1 MKAIEFE
8 HFTKRYG
15 NFTAVKNLCLSV
27 ESGTMTGF
35 VGKNGAGKTTTI
47 RTMLNF
53 LHPSEGS
60 VRIFGHD
67 SVRDSAKIKEM
78 TGYMS
83 ADSAFYD
90 KITCA
95 ELLRLE
101 LDGHKKINELSLG
114 NRKKV
119 GIIQA
124 LLKPV
129 RLLILDEPTSG
140 LDPLMQKKFFE
151 LLQRLQKEG
160 VTIFLSSHQLEE
172 IETYCD
178 RAVILKDGVVVEDID
193 MTKAR
198 AQRRQS
204 VSYTLADGTQESFDY
219 TGDVNDLVARLAKL
233 DLSRLEIRDRTV
245 SEEFLKYYEG
255 DET

>member
-15 NFTAVKNLCLSV
+15 NFTAVNNLCLSV

-95 ELLRLE
+95 ELLRLNCSICGAAWEQAQEYLSYFE
-101 LDGHKKINELSLG
+101 LD
-114 NRKKV
+114 
-119 GIIQA
+119 
-124 LLKPV
+124 
-129 RLLILDEPTSG
+129 
-140 LDPLMQKKFFE
+140 
-151 LLQRLQKEG
+151 
-160 VTIFLSSHQLEE
+160 
-172 IETYCD
+172 
-178 RAVILKDGVVVEDID
+178 
-193 MTKAR
+193 
-198 AQRRQS
+198 
-204 VSYTLADGTQESFDY
+204 
-219 TGDVNDLVARLAKL
+219 
-233 DLSRLEIRDRTV
+233 
-245 SEEFLKYYEG
+245 
-255 DET
+255 